1 MTPTLLIAEDDIAL
15 AAMVSRL
22 ARDAGFETQVVHAGD
37 LARASLEA
45 DAPDALLTDLRLPGL
60 DGLELLRDAK
70 ALDSRRPVLLMTGYA
85 TPMNAIEAFHLG
97 VSDILLKPFELE
109 QARAALARL
118 KQQLDQ
124 RQRLTQLAEQVA
136 RSQGEA
142 QLAAN
147 AASMRQTLELAAQ
160 VAGTPL
166 PVLLEGE
173 TGVGKGVLARH
184 IHALSPRAEGAFFSL
199 NCGALPQTLL
209 ESELF
214 GYEKG
219 AFSGAAAKKPGL
231 LELAAGGTLFLDEI
245 NSTSPEAQT
254 RLLQFIQEKRLYR
267 LGGVKPI
274 SVDVRLIFAS
284 NRLLK
289 EEVTAGRFRED
300 LYFRIQ
306 VFPIPVPPLRER
318 REDIAAL
325 AEFLLVR
332 HAREIGRPMHGIAP
346 EALQRLTAYAWPGN
360 VRELENVLQRAI
372 VLARGDRLT
381 LADLPAE
388 ISGGMTP
395 AGCRLPWPEDASLA
409 QVEAAWIERVLQ
421 NCGGNRT
428 RAARI
433 LGIDPATLWRKSKAK
448 NEGEN

>member
-1 MTPTLLIAEDDIAL
+1 MTPSLLIAEDDAAL
-15 AAMVSRL
+15 ATLVARL
-22 ARDAGFETQVVHAGD
+22 ARDAGFETLVVHAGD
-37 LARASLEA
+37 AARASLTA

-60 DGLELLRDAK
+60 DGLELLRSAK
-70 ALDSRRPVLLMTGYA
+70 ALDPHRPVLLMTGYA

-109 QARAALARL
+109 QAQAALARL
-118 KQQLDQ
+118 KEQLDQ
-124 RQRLTQLAEQVA
+124 RLRLTQLAAQVA

-147 AASMRQTLELAAQ
+147 AAPMRQTLELAAQ

-219 AFSGAAAKKPGL
+219 AFSGAAAKKLGL

-245 NSTSPEAQT
+245 NSASPEAQT
-254 RLLQFIQEKRLYR
+254 RLLQFIQEKRLFR

-274 SVDVRLIFAS
+274 PVDVRLIFAS

-289 EEVTAGRFRED
+289 DEVAAGRFRED

-306 VFPIPVPPLRER
+306 VFPIPVPPLRQR
-318 REDIAAL
+318 REDIPAL

-332 HAREIGRPMHGIAP
+332 HAREIGRPMRAIAP
-346 EALQRLTAYAWPGN
+346 EAVQRLTAYAWPGN

-381 LADLPAE
+381 LADLPPE
-388 ISGGMTP
+388 IAHGLS
-395 AGCRLPWPEDASLA
+395 AADACLPWPEDASLA
-409 QVEAAWIERVLQ
+409 QVEAAWIERILQ

-428 RAARI
+428 RAAKI
-433 LGIDPATLWRKSKAK
+433 LGIDPATLWRKSRAK
-448 NEGEN
+448 IEDKN